1 MTTPATP
8 IQGEFAVD
16 QTWRAIQALLTDQL
30 GDAIDVDSI
39 GAQDF
44 DEEGDLTINPPAAR
58 VLFIDEKAGQPLDPQ
73 NATYNSEQA
82 FAVVCA
88 AEDLRSTH
96 WQRIASAQLAGQVK
110 HLLAGARLWLEDGT
124 QTEPLI
130 YAGMMPLPTK
140 AIGMSYVVS
149 FIVPNIAQFSAPN
162 AIATEAS

>member
-1 MTTPATP
+1 MSTPAT
-8 IQGEFAVD
+8 QGEFAVD
-16 QTWRAIQALLTDQL
+16 QTWRAIQDLLTSQL
-30 GDAIDVDSI
+30 PDGVDVDSI

-44 DEEGDLTINPPAAR
+44 DEQGDLTINPPAAR
-58 VLFIDEKAGQPLDPQ
+58 VLFIDEKAGQPVETQ

-96 WQRIASAQLAGQVK
+96 WQRIASVQLAGQVK
-110 HLLAGARLWLEDGT
+110 NLLTGARLLLEDGS
-124 QTEPLI
+124 QTEPVI

-149 FIVPNIAQFSAPN
+149 FIVPNIARFAAPN
-162 AIATEAS
+162 AYPVEAS